1 MPHKTNDFLEDI
13 RKLEIQELNKRLQD
27 TVADLIKLRAE
38 ARVGTIKDTAA
49 IRNMRKNIARLNT
62 VINEKKRNSS
72 REEKH

>member
-13 RKLEIQELNKRLQD
+13 RKLELQDLNKRLQD

-49 IRNMRKNIARLNT
+49 IKNMRKNIARINT
-62 VINEKKRNSS
+62 VINEKKRNSN
-72 REEKH
+72 REKKH